1 MEISAIAQCDQVV
14 SSVIFRQSTLAIKV
28 SFTYFQS
35 KKDCLKK
42 LKIVNKCFR
51 QSSSAEIVEALF
63 KIAHMI
69 AKEKKLY
76 NIGETLIKPSMS
88 KAAGLVLGK
97 TYNKKMAKISLSD
110 FTIRTTIDELA
121 KDMECQ
127 VLKKL
132 QASPFV

>member
-1 MEISAIAQCDQVV
+1 MEISAIARCDQVV
-14 SSVIFRQSTLAIKV
+14 SSVIFRQYTLGIKV

-69 AKEKKLY
+69 AKEKLY

-110 FTIRTTIDELA
+110 FTIKTTIDELA